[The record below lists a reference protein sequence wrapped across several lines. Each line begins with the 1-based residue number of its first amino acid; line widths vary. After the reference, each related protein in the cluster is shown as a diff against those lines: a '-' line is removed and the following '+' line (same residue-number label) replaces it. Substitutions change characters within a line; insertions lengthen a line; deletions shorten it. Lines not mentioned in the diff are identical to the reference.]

1 MITLS
6 ASASRHSY
14 DNMGTTHLWRP
25 HRWGRGEFSQ
35 KWTRMDGGGVKAIMM
50 STVKIFLVILL
61 HFTSQ
66 CT

>member
-25 HRWGRGEFSQ
+25 HRWGRGGVQPEVDAYGRGRGQSHYDVHSKNIFSN
-35 KWTRMDGGGVKAIMM
+35 TIAFYKA
-50 STVKIFLVILL
+50 V
-61 HFTSQ
+61 H
-66 CT
+66 